1 MHLNK
6 TVFMKRTIMMFFC
19 LLPVLYL
26 LAQQPVCNDET
37 IMHIKGSWK
46 RKSDAGVKPNGGF
59 PNDQLQQV
67 SSRIDKMEKLLQAAY
82 PEPMGIEAGW
92 YPMIGGGVL
101 VKDGP
106 VPYGLQSLF
115 LAYYCNSNKIDLG
128 DETGT
133 WFYVW
138 ANQFNWFAEYIKNY
152 TIQQQP
158 VYLLTQ
164 QLGEFKGYP
173 VYGGVHSS
181 GLPGTRISSNAIMIT
196 RRGQSPYLPV
206 TRKQFLDAF
215 LNDSEAG
222 FQKTLSAL
230 EKNIPVKTNEEEEAY
245 KKNQLAIIERVTT
258 PSKIEK
264 AKDNFLQ
271 HYITD
276 KQRKEDDIAKIK
288 RGHAV
293 EIKPAQD
300 FLASSPEQELKQ
312 AAMINFTNL
321 LAFKEFST
329 AEKGGRQ
336 LVRVNPDY
344 FDSKLPKYV
353 PQFLIVYWRWDKE
366 KPAENFKK
374 QVEDRFNFYALEAM
388 IDQ

>member
-1 MHLNK
+1 
-6 TVFMKRTIMMFFC
+6 MKRTIMMFSC

-26 LAQQPVCNDET
+26 LAQQPACSDEA
-37 IMHIKGSWK
+37 IMHTKGTWK
-46 RKSDAGVKPNGGF
+46 KKSGAGTMPNSGY
-59 PNDQLQQV
+59 PNDQLQQIN
-67 SSRIDKMEKLLQAAY
+67 SRIDKMEKLLQAAY

-92 YPMIGGGVL
+92 YPTIGGGAL
-101 VKDGP
+101 VKDGS

-115 LAYYCNSNKIDLG
+115 LVYYCNSNKIDLG

-164 QLGEFKGYP
+164 QLGQFKGYP

-181 GLPGTRISSNAIMIT
+181 GLPGTRISSNTIMIT
-196 RRGQSPYLPV
+196 RPGQSPYLPV
-206 TRKQFLDAF
+206 TRKQFLNAF
-215 LNDSEAG
+215 LNDNEG
-222 FQKTLSAL
+222 VFQKTLLAL
-230 EKNIPVKTNEEEEAY
+230 QKNIPVKTDEEEEAY

-258 PSKIEK
+258 ASKIGE

-276 KQRKEDDIAKIK
+276 KQRKEDNIAKIK
-288 RGHAV
+288 KAHAE

-300 FLASSPEQELKQ
+300 FLANSPEQELKQ
-312 AAMINFTNL
+312 AAMVNFTNL
-321 LAFKEFST
+321 LAFKEFSA

-344 FDSKLPKYV
+344 FDGKLPRYV

-374 QVEDRFNFYALEAM
+374 QVEDQFNFNALQAI

>member
-1 MHLNK
+1 MPLNK
-6 TVFMKRTIMMFFC
+6 TLFMKRTIMMFFC
-19 LLPVLYL
+19 LLPVLYP
-26 LAQQPVCNDET
+26 LAQQPACNDEA
-37 IMHIKGSWK
+37 IMHTKGSWK
-46 RKSDAGVKPNGGF
+46 KRSDADVKPNSGF

-67 SSRIDKMEKLLQAAY
+67 NSRIDKMENLLQAAY
-82 PEPMGIEAGW
+82 PEPMGTEAGW
-92 YPMIGGGVL
+92 YPMIGGGAL

-106 VPYGLQSLF
+106 APYGLQSLF
-115 LAYYCNSNKIDLG
+115 LAYYCNTGKIDLG

-164 QLGEFKGYP
+164 QLGQFKGYP

-181 GLPGTRISSNAIMIT
+181 GLPGTRISSNTIMIT
-196 RRGQSPYLPV
+196 RPGQSPYLPV

-215 LNDSEAG
+215 LNDNEAA
-222 FQKTLSAL
+222 FQKTLSAM
-230 EKNIPVKTNEEEEAY
+230 EKNIPVKTTEEEEAY

-258 PSKIEK
+258 PSKMEK

-288 RGHAV
+288 KGHAE

-300 FLASSPEQELKQ
+300 FLANSPEQELKQ
-312 AAMINFTNL
+312 AAMVNFTNL

-344 FDSKLPKYV
+344 FNSKLPKYV

-366 KPAENFKK
+366 KPAENFKR
-374 QVEDRFNFYALEAM
+374 QVEDQFNFNVLKAM

>member
-1 MHLNK
+1 MLLNK
-6 TVFMKRTIMMFFC
+6 TLFMKRTIMMFFC
-19 LLPVLYL
+19 LLPVLYP
-26 LAQQPVCNDET
+26 LAQQPACNDEA
-37 IMHIKGSWK
+37 IMRTKGSWK
-46 RKSDAGVKPNGGF
+46 KRSDAGVRPNSGF

-67 SSRIDKMEKLLQAAY
+67 NSRIDKMEKLLQAAY
-82 PEPMGIEAGW
+82 PDPMGTEAGW
-92 YPMIGGGVL
+92 YPTIGGGDL

-115 LAYYCNSNKIDLG
+115 LAYYCNTGKIDLG

-164 QLGEFKGYP
+164 QLGQFKGYA

-181 GLPGTRISSNAIMIT
+181 GLPGTSISSNTIMIT
-196 RRGQSPYLPV
+196 RPGQSPYLPV

-215 LNDSEAG
+215 LNDNEAG
-222 FQKTLSAL
+222 FQKTLLAM
-230 EKNIPVKTNEEEEAY
+230 EKNISVKTDEEEEAY

-258 PSKIEK
+258 PSKMEK

-276 KQRKEDDIAKIK
+276 RQRKEDNIAKIK
-288 RGHAV
+288 KGHAE

-300 FLASSPEQELKQ
+300 FLANSSEQELNQ
-312 AAMINFTNL
+312 AAMVNFTNL
-321 LAFKEFST
+321 LAFKEFSEV
-329 AEKGGRQ
+329 EKGGRQ

-344 FDSKLPKYV
+344 FNRKLPKYI

-366 KPAENFKK
+366 KPAENFKR
-374 QVEDRFNFYALEAM
+374 QVEDRFNFNALQAM